1 MSLKF
6 LVREKKSK
14 ETAAEKNI
22 KNSKSSND
30 PDKDSSENNPNSND
44 LITSTIEETECDWEF
59 AHVIFL
65 LLLILYERIY
75 FYPQKQYHRILTNV
89 HIIYQEE
96 LRAKT
101 GIDLKQEMAKKL
113 KEMEVQWRKEKE
125 EASEAFQQERKV

>member
-1 MSLKF
+1 M
-6 LVREKKSK
+6 K
-14 ETAAEKNI
+14 EYTS
-22 KNSKSSND
+22 NSYS
-30 PDKDSSENNPNSND
+30 
-44 LITSTIEETECDWEF
+44 
-59 AHVIFL
+59 
-65 LLLILYERIY
+65 
-75 FYPQKQYHRILTNV
+75 QKQYHRILTNA